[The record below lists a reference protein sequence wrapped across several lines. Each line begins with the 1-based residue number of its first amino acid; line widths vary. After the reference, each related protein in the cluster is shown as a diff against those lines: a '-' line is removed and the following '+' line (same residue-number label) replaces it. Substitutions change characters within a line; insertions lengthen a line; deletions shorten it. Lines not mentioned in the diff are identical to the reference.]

1 MDTSVWSLALRR
13 GGPAEH
19 PTVDRLLE
27 FLDSGEDLFLTGLI
41 LQEILQALR
50 TEKAATE
57 VAETLEPFPLL
68 PLQASTCLMAASLYR
83 VCRRKGLG
91 GSTIDCHIAA
101 TAIEQNCRL
110 LATDRDFEQIA
121 RISLLELA

>member
-57 VAETLEPFPLL
+57 VAETLEPFPL
-68 PLQASTCLMAASLYR
+68 QASTCLMAASLYR

-110 LATDRDFEQIA
+110 LATDRDFVRIA
-121 RISLLELA
+121 RISPLELV